1 MTKPPGAFLEMQVN
15 STRLQNS
22 PQRISILLLPSST
35 AASTH
40 WLSISAPMPL
50 LMLSIDVMLAQL
62 PPHTVA
68 KKVENYEH
76 LDLLWGQDV
85 DKVVFPHVLDFLKLY
100 AEPVEGSKTLEAQS
114 SHDTNASSPPA
125 YSTSQSAEL
134 RKRGETAR
142 REPGV
147 SYVQATGGHHSQSE
161 GAARLSYAKVTD
173 SSETDRTGESDSD
186 ETMGDDHATVK
197 PNVSYA
203 SAAKGSASPPSSH
216 WKSTSFGEVSTS
228 SDEPAP
234 GTDKPVTSEI
244 SYADMAAK

>member
-1 MTKPPGAFLEMQVN
+1 
-15 STRLQNS
+15 
-22 PQRISILLLPSST
+22 
-35 AASTH
+35 
-40 WLSISAPMPL
+40 MPL
-50 LMLSIDVMLAQL
+50 LILSIDVMLAQL

-114 SHDTNASSPPA
+114 SPATNASSPPA
-125 YSTSQSAEL
+125 YSMSQSAEL

-147 SYVQATGGHHSQSE
+147 SYVQATGGDRSNSE
-161 GAARLSYAKVTD
+161 GAARVSYAKVTD
-173 SSETDRTGESDSD
+173 SSGTDRAGVSDSD

-203 SAAKGSASPPSSH
+203 SAAKGSASPSSSH

-234 GTDKPVTSEI
+234 GIDKPVTSEI
-244 SYADMAAK
+244 SYADLAAK